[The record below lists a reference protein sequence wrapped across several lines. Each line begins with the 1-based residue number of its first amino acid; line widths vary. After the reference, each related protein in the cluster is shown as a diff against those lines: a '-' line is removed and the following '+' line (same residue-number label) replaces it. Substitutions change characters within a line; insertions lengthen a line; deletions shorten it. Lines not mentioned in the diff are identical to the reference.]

1 MVVVTV
7 VITMGVELGCR
18 ADRHQ
23 PVPTTRPK
31 RYSVKRTRG
40 ILAATFAGVLMA
52 TVAAC
57 GSGSGGDGG
66 SDSGSG
72 GGGESWV
79 LGTTES
85 ITAMDPAGSYD
96 FGSWNMQ
103 YSIMQRL
110 MVVPAG
116 ESEPVGDAAE
126 SCDYDNPTTVTCELR
141 SGLTFSNGNEL
152 TSSDVK
158 FSLQRNIEIADP
170 NGSAVLL
177 AQLTDDKGKFRE
189 DAIETPNDTTVTFNL
204 NAADTTFVKLLS
216 TATTSIVDEETFPA
230 DELLAD
236 DQVVGSGPL
245 KLSQYKEGEQVVL
258 EANESYDGDYPA
270 QAPQV
275 FVQFFKDSAPLKEAI
290 GSGQIDVAWRT
301 LSPTDLSDL
310 EGSDN
315 VEVIEGDGSE
325 FRYWVWQLGTE
336 VGKDVAV
343 RQAVAQIIDRESIS
357 QNAYDGT
364 VEPAYSIVPP
374 GFGGQ
379 KDSFEEKY
387 GEPSVEKAEQILTDA
402 NVQTPVPITLG
413 YTPTHYGPNAVDE
426 ATELS
431 NQLKESGLFEPSIEQ
446 AEWEQY
452 QTLYKKNAYDLF
464 ILGWY
469 PDILDADNYLTPFVR
484 DGGFYA
490 NNYASDEVN
499 DLLDQELA
507 ETDTAARNELIAQL
521 QDIVAEDVPLVPSWF
536 GKNVAVATPQ
546 MQGVEETLDPTY
558 IFRLW
563 DISKSS

>member
-1 MVVVTV
+1 M
-7 VITMGVELGCR
+7 
-18 ADRHQ
+18 
-23 PVPTTRPK
+23 
-31 RYSVKRTRG
+31 KRTRG
-40 ILAATFAGVLMA
+40 ILAATAIGVLVASM
-52 TVAAC
+52 AAC
-57 GSGSGGDGG
+57 AGDGG
-66 SDSGSG
+66 SGDSGDGGSG
-72 GGGESWV
+72 SAAESWV
-79 LGTTES
+79 LGTTET

-103 YSIMQRL
+103 YAIMQRL

-116 ESEPVGDAAE
+116 EIEPMGDAAE
-126 SCDYDNPTTVTCELR
+126 SCDYDDPQTVTCTLR

-158 FSLQRNIEIADP
+158 FSLERNVNIADP
-170 NGSAVLL
+170 NGSSGLL
-177 AQLTDDKGKFRE
+177 AQLTDGAGKFRA
-189 DAIETPNDTTVTFNL
+189 DSIETPDDTTITFNL
-204 NAADTTFVKLLS
+204 NTPDTTFVTLLS
-216 TATTSIVDEETFPA
+216 TATTSIVDEETYPS

-245 KLSQYKEGEQVVL
+245 KLSQYKAGEQVVL
-258 EANESYDGDYPA
+258 EANESYDGDHPA

-275 FVQFFKDSAPLKEAI
+275 FVQFFKDSASLKEAI

-301 LSPTDLSDL
+301 LGPTDLADL
-310 EGSDN
+310 EGNDE
-315 VEVIEGDGSE
+315 VEVVEGQGSE
-325 FRYWVWQLGTE
+325 FRYWVFQFGTE
-336 VGKDVAV
+336 AGKNLAV
-343 RQAVAQIIDRESIS
+343 RQAVAQLIDREAIA

-364 VEPAYSIVPP
+364 VEPALSVVAP

-387 GEPSVEKAEQILTDA
+387 GEPDVGKAKQILDEASVE
-402 NVQTPVPITLG
+402 TPVKLTLG
-413 YTPTHYGPNAVDE
+413 YTPTRYGPNMVDE

-431 NQLKESGLFEPSIEQ
+431 KQLNDSGLFETSIES

-464 ILGWY
+464 ALGWY

-490 NNYASDEVN
+490 NNYSSDEVN
-499 DLLDQELA
+499 KLLDQELA
-507 ETDTAARNELIAQL
+507 ETDTAKRDEIISQL

-546 MQGVEETLDPTY
+546 MSGVKETLDPTY
-558 IFRLW
+558 IFRMW
-563 DISKSS
+563 EISKSS